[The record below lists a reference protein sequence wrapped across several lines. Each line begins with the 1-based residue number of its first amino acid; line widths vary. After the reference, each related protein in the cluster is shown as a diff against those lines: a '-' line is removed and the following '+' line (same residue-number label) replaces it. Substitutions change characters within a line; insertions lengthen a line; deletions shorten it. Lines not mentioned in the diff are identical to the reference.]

1 VTQPTDP
8 GEPTG
13 PVGPVGPVG
22 PNDPAA
28 GAAPA
33 IQTCYRHPGR
43 ETGIRCSRC
52 ERPIC
57 PDCMIDASVGFQC
70 PECVRE
76 GSKSV
81 RQARTP
87 FGGALSTDPG
97 YVSKVLIGIN
107 VVVFVLQQASAS
119 LERDLILV
127 GRAFDPSQ
135 GAFIGVA
142 EGEYWR
148 LLTAAFLHGGILHLA
163 LNMYAIYLFGPPL
176 EAALGRV
183 RFVAVYL
190 ISALGGSA
198 FSYAFNDPRQ
208 PSLGASGAVF
218 GLLGAFF
225 FVNRRLGR
233 ESTGLLVL
241 LAINFA
247 FGFIAPNIDWRA
259 HLGGMIAGGLTA
271 LAFVYAPRAHRTLF
285 QAAGAALVVL
295 AIVALV
301 GWRTLELT

>member
-1 VTQPTDP
+1 MTQPTDP

-13 PVGPVGPVG
+13 PAGPV
-22 PNDPAA
+22 DPAA
-28 GAAPA
+28 GGQPA

-76 GSKSV
+76 GNKSV
-81 RQARTP
+81 RTARTA

-97 YVSKVLIGIN
+97 YVSKLLIGTN
-107 VVVFVLQQASAS
+107 VAVFLLQQVVQGFTNRFS
-119 LERDLILV
+119 LI
-127 GRAFDPSQ
+127 
-135 GAFIGVA
+135 GAFPPPPFPIRLGVA
-142 EGEYWR
+142 DGEYYR
-148 LLTAAFLHGGILHLA
+148 LLTAAFLHGSILHLA
-163 LNMYAIYLFGPPL
+163 LNMYALYLFGPPL

-190 ISALGGSA
+190 ISAVGGTA
-198 FSYAFNDPRQ
+198 FSYAFNNPAQ
-208 PSLGASGAVF
+208 SSLGASGAVF
-218 GLLGAFF
+218 GMLGAFF

-233 ESTGLLVL
+233 ETSGLLVL
-241 LAINFA
+241 VAINFA
-247 FGFIAPNIDWRA
+247 FGFIAANIDWRA

-271 LAFVYAPRAHRTLF
+271 LSFAYAPRAHRTLY
-285 QAAGAALVVL
+285 QAAGAAVVL
-295 AIVALV
+295 MAIVALV
-301 GWRTLELT
+301 VWRTLDLT